1 MPVPTPHIEAK
12 KGEIAKN
19 VLMPGD
25 PLRAK
30 YVAEHFLE
38 DARLVNQVRN
48 VYAYTGT
55 YKGKELTVM
64 ASGMGMPSI
73 GIYSYELYKFY
84 DVENIIRIGSAGAY
98 TEKLKVLDVVLA
110 DSVWSESTY
119 GQAQSLD
126 MKNWQYP
133 SEMLNRHIKDT
144 AQKMNKKL
152 LSGPIHSSDVFYH
165 EADANDVLHKMVDA
179 EGLLCV
185 EMESFALFHNA
196 EILGKNAACLLTIS
210 DSLVTGEE
218 LDADTRATA
227 FAEMAELALEAAI
240 AV

>member
-1 MPVPTPHIEAK
+1 MATPHNQAE
-12 KGEIAKN
+12 KGQIAKT

-30 YVAEHFLE
+30 FIAETFLE
-38 DARLVNQVRN
+38 DAKLVNQVRN
-48 VYAYTGT
+48 MLAFTGT
-55 YKGKELTVM
+55 YKGKEVTVM

-73 GIYSYELYKFY
+73 GIYSYELFSQYG
-84 DVENIIRIGSAGAY
+84 VEQIIRIGSAGAY
-98 TEKLKVLDVVLA
+98 TDKLKVLDVVLA
-110 DSVWSESTY
+110 DAVWSESTY

-133 SEMLNRHIKDT
+133 SEELNRQIKDT
-144 AQKMNKKL
+144 ALKMNKKL
-152 LSGPIHSSDVFYH
+152 VSGPIHSSDVFYH
-165 EADANDVLHKMVDA
+165 EADANDVLRKMVDE

-196 EILGKNAACLLTIS
+196 EVLGRNAACLLTIS

-227 FAEMAELALEAAI
+227 LAEMVELALEAAI